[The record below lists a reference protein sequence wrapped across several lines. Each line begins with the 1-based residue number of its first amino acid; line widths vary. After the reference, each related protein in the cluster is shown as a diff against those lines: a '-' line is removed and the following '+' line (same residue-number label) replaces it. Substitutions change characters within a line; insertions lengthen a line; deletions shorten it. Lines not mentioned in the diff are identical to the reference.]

1 MPVKI
6 EIERLNLNLQ
16 DYWEYL
22 EMYDND
28 KNSENVVTNS
38 KQLKDKKEGL
48 FNMSVTSLID
58 LFTLEYMY
66 NLNYNEWNGME
77 SEKMSGFRISWTY
90 TIDLVPE
97 RKFFALKENS
107 YSEYI
112 PNNAF
117 NRLILTYMQ
126 TSCFTQVFNGG

>member
-1 MPVKI
+1 MS
-6 EIERLNLNLQ
+6 
-16 DYWEYL
+16 
-22 EMYDND
+22 DNN
-28 KNSENVVTNS
+28 KNSENVVVTNS

-48 FNMSVTSLID
+48 FNMSVTSSID
-58 LFTLEYMY
+58 LFTLEYYY
-66 NLNYNEWNGME
+66 NLNYNEWSHLK
-77 SEKMSGFRISWTY
+77 SENMPGFRISWTY

-117 NRLILTYMQ
+117 NRLILTYVDILFH
-126 TSCFTQVFNGG
+126 SSF